1 MAFGG
6 GSEPPPP
13 LPLDLSTFKK
23 LIEACNRYPASTTQE
38 NFVKKLESIPSVTL
52 PVDEP
57 CRATLNLAA
66 RSLIGQFTG
75 LWPSPKSI
83 ESWIQRNSRPLVSE
97 GIKSHFVGKGYYV
110 FLFDNVE
117 DKNLIFRNE
126 PYFMG
131 PQGLCLNQWTSDFD
145 PAQDVPSAVLVWVRL
160 PHMSLHCW
168 SLKSLEAI
176 GNALGKYIDKAE
188 RKDQYSCAHICME
201 MDLEIG
207 LSEAINITVADW
219 TQVQEL
225 YYEQLPFK

>member
-1 MAFGG
+1 
-6 GSEPPPP
+6 
-13 LPLDLSTFKK
+13 
-23 LIEACNRYPASTTQE
+23 
-38 NFVKKLESIPSVTL
+38 
-52 PVDEP
+52 
-57 CRATLNLAA
+57 
-66 RSLIGQFTG
+66 
-75 LWPSPKSI
+75 
-83 ESWIQRNSRPLVSE
+83 
-97 GIKSHFVGKGYYV
+97 
-110 FLFDNVE
+110 
-117 DKNLIFRNE
+117 
-126 PYFMG
+126 MG

-207 LSEAINITVADW
+207 LSQAINITVADW

-225 YYEQLPFK
+225 YYEQLPFKWRHCHDYRHFARNCKKKAKEEEEKSKGEKWKKVQKQAPTRQHSKPRSKGTPIGSTAPSSE